1 MDRDSGAGGAAD
13 PWWEAVDS
21 VADPPMLTEIQRR
34 GRQAAGQL
42 VERFLRQADRGSTA
56 NVVAELFRT
65 ALRAAAPMARIDGDG
80 SAQRTAHDP
89 VRLMIRSPGPCGVDI
104 WLHNTTAEDW
114 RALRPRCGQLIDHTG
129 RVLRAAIAFQP
140 EVVDLLV
147 AGTSRR
153 VTVTAHD
160 GDAAD
165 PPGLFRGM
173 ILVAGAPDAWLPIE
187 VEVAA

>member
-1 MDRDSGAGGAAD
+1 MDGDGGPGGAGD
-13 PWWEAVDS
+13 PWWEAVDAA
-21 VADPPMLTEIQRR
+21 ADPPMLTEIQRR
-34 GRQAAGQL
+34 GRQATGQL
-42 VERFLRQADRGSTA
+42 VERFLRQADRGSTTDL
-56 NVVAELFRT
+56 VAELFRT
-65 ALRAAAPMARIDGDG
+65 ALRTAAPMARTTGDG
-80 SAQRTAHDP
+80 SAQRTAQGP
-89 VRLMIRSPGPCGVDI
+89 VRLMIRSPGPRRVDI
-104 WLHNTTAEDW
+104 WLHNTTPQDW

-129 RVLRAAIAFQP
+129 RVLRAAVAFQP

-160 GDAAD
+160 ADAAD